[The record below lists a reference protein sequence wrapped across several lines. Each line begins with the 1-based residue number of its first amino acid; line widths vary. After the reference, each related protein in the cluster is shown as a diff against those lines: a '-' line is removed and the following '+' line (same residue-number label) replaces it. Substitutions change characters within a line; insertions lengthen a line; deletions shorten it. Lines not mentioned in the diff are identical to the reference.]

1 MASGAENTMAGCRD
15 GIPQLHMAARYKSL
29 LEALNPI
36 VKPED
41 ITAVMYSV

>member
-15 GIPQLHMAARYKSL
+15 RIPQLHMVARYKSL

-36 VKPED
+36 VKPGD
-41 ITAVMYSV
+41 ITAVTCSV